1 MRRSFFLN
9 EISIEICLSFRVNVL
24 NKRLLHRRVLIKEIK
39 LRSSFVLSLFRSLVS
54 SILPLL
60 LATTADN
67 DDKWRCDL
75 I

>member
-1 MRRSFFLN
+1 M
-9 EISIEICLSFRVNVL
+9 
-24 NKRLLHRRVLIKEIK
+24 KRLLHRRVLIKEIK

-54 SILPLL
+54 SIFLLL

-67 DDKWRCDL
+67 DDKWHGDL